1 MALFDNPF
9 TKPKTETQEE
19 PRTVQEEV
27 KRVLAQPQLTLQ
39 RQSEMTIGS
48 LADFEPQIIMR
59 DIPVHKKI
67 VKSRKR
73 EFNASSPLV
82 IALKNLAISD
92 VTGEVIVGDC
102 FDIPHQVI
110 RHVSGDTSFVY
121 LLADEAGVKVHVK
134 KTPNGDYRVW
144 RLPKEVTSDDNRVTY
159 VSH

>member
-1 MALFDNPF
+1 MSLFENIW
-9 TKPKTETQEE
+9 KQPKTETKSE
-19 PRTVQEEV
+19 PPTVQEEV
-27 KRVLAQPQLTLQ
+27 KRVLAQPQLTVQ

-48 LADFEPQIIMR
+48 LADFEPQVVMR

-73 EFNASSPLV
+73 EYNQHSPLV
-82 IALKNLAISD
+82 IALKNLSISN
-92 VTGEVIVGDC
+92 VTGEVVVGDC

-110 RHVSGDTSFVY
+110 RQVSGDTSFVY
-121 LLADEAGVKVHVK
+121 QLADEAGVKVHVK

-144 RLPKEVTSDDNRVTY
+144 RLPKKDTPDDNRVTF

>member
-73 EFNASSPLV
+73 KQDSVHQRS
-82 IALKNLAISD
+82 
-92 VTGEVIVGDC
+92 C
-102 FDIPHQVI
+102 FDRWI
-110 RHVSGDTSFVY
+110 
-121 LLADEAGVKVHVK
+121 LLSMIASLKL
-134 KTPNGDYRVW
+134 W
-144 RLPKEVTSDDNRVTY
+144 RS
-159 VSH
+159 